1 MINLLK
7 SILQPLMKLI
17 NNSGL
22 AIFVGGF
29 IANTWNSITDWS
41 PFTTGDDESYTKAFV
56 GFVFGALITCYA
68 IKKFKL

>member
-7 SILQPLMKLI
+7 SILTPLMKLI
-17 NNSGL
+17 NTSGL
-22 AIFVGGF
+22 AVFVGGF
-29 IANTWNSITDWS
+29 IASTWNSITDWS
-41 PFTTGDDESYTKAFV
+41 PFTSDDEDSYTKAFI